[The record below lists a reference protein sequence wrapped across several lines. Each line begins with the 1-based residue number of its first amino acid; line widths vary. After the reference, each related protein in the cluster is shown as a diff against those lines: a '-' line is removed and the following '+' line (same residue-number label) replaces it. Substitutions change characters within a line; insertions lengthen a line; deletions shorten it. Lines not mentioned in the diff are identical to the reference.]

1 MNNVV
6 FIVNEHAGRGR
17 AKKIWAS
24 WKEKIDFPYT
34 SYVTE
39 YRGHA
44 TNIARDC
51 ALYNEEDLLIV
62 AIGGD
67 GTVHEIISGVTHYNH
82 VRVGVISAGSGN
94 DFGRTFSVFKTVE
107 QLRNYAKN
115 YYTYEKL
122 DFGILSSKE
131 KDFGFVNNAGFGFDA
146 KVVYSVN
153 NSSWKKWL
161 NVLGLGKIAYILYL
175 VKELITFTR
184 FSFTLHTEK
193 DELKF
198 DDVWFLVVCNQPFFG
213 GGMKISPSSQPN
225 DQLIEMT
232 IVNKLAKWK
241 LLFIFGTVF
250 FGKHTKFK
258 EVKQFQAKNF
268 KITMHDQVF
277 GHVDGEFSCL
287 TDHNHRYT
295 FSVQSKAWNLAK
307 PIVKGVKNNEVKT

>member
-1 MNNVV
+1 MNKVV
-6 FIVNEHAGRGR
+6 FILNEHAGRGR

-34 SYVTE
+34 CYVTE

-44 TNIARDC
+44 TNIAREC
-51 ALYNEEDLLIV
+51 AQYREGDLLII

-67 GTVHEIISGVTHYNH
+67 GTVHEIISGITNYDH

-107 QLRNYAKN
+107 QLQMYARNL
-115 YYTYEKL
+115 YTYEKL
-122 DFGILSSKE
+122 DFGLLTTKE
-131 KDFGFVNNAGFGFDA
+131 NKFGFVNNAGFGFDA
-146 KVVYSVN
+146 KVGHSVN

-161 NVLGLGKIAYILYL
+161 NVLGLGKIAYILFV
-175 VKELITFTR
+175 VKELLTFTR
-184 FSFTLHTEK
+184 FSFTLHTGK
-193 DELKF
+193 DTLKF
-198 DDVWFLVVCNQPFFG
+198 DDVWFFVVCNQPFFG
-213 GGMKISPSSQPN
+213 GGMKISPQSRPN

-232 IVNKLAKWK
+232 VVSKLAKWK

-250 FGKHTKFK
+250 FGKHTKYK
-258 EVKQFQAKNF
+258 EVKQFQASNF
-268 KITMHDQVF
+268 TIMMHDQVY

-287 TDHNHRYT
+287 TEPDHRYS

-307 PIVKGVKNNEVKT
+307 PISKGVKK